1 MRRVHLLLAAA
12 LVFTLVSCSSLSQM
26 MHSGAEA
33 PMWYPDGRNISGT
46 VCFVAYGSGGS
57 PLVSRD
63 AAYNDLLD
71 RISEYLGYDVAGRY
85 YRELSSNQSIAELSL
100 EIDSTFTS
108 TSMDGVH
115 YHYIMAYAEQP
126 VIDSMRSR
134 QRVVQARM
142 EDEVDRLVESS
153 LQYYRDNN
161 DVEAI
166 NELLKAVTISSTY
179 GIGGEGRSPQDLLEK
194 AMGYLENIEIR
205 LSAEHPERAEVT
217 VRVVRDRGLLSP
229 SVVNAPVEATFTV
242 HTHDD
247 RFETFSVPFVTGQ
260 DGRFTFEEY
269 YPLMTQ
275 SGTVY
280 FSLDIEDGIDA
291 VARVTGEGFVEEMR
305 ALASGVRASFDYSID
320 TPIAG
325 MSVLLIMD
333 EYGED
338 GQILDTTWARDAFA
352 DYFRDEGILV
362 DVASSRD
369 EGFSSAMDVMVS
381 GDSGYDRVIWSSV
394 GLSDVEVQ
402 PDGYTV
408 YVAEGYTM
416 MLDTR
421 TSRIVDLDEITRS
434 VAWGTDRQ
442 DCLKRLFSMYGSTT
456 AANMSPYFE

>member
-1 MRRVHLLLAAA
+1 M
-12 LVFTLVSCSSLSQM
+12 
-26 MHSGAEA
+26 
-33 PMWYPDGRNISGT
+33 
-46 VCFVAYGSGGS
+46 
-57 PLVSRD
+57 
-63 AAYNDLLD
+63 
-71 RISEYLGYDVAGRY
+71 
-85 YRELSSNQSIAELSL
+85 
-100 EIDSTFTS
+100 
-108 TSMDGVH
+108 
-115 YHYIMAYAEQP
+115 
-126 VIDSMRSR
+126 
-134 QRVVQARM
+134 
-142 EDEVDRLVESS
+142 
-153 LQYYRDNN
+153 
-161 DVEAI
+161 
-166 NELLKAVTISSTY
+166 
-179 GIGGEGRSPQDLLEK
+179 
-194 AMGYLENIEIR
+194 
-205 LSAEHPERAEVT
+205 
-217 VRVVRDRGLLSP
+217 
-229 SVVNAPVEATFTV
+229 
-242 HTHDD
+242 
-247 RFETFSVPFVTGQ
+247 
-260 DGRFTFEEY
+260 
-269 YPLMTQ
+269 
-275 SGTVY
+275 Y

-291 VARVTGEGFVEEMR
+291 VARVTGEGFVKEMR

-352 DYFRDEGILV
+352 DYFRDEGIPV

-434 VAWGTDRQ
+434 VTWGTDRQ